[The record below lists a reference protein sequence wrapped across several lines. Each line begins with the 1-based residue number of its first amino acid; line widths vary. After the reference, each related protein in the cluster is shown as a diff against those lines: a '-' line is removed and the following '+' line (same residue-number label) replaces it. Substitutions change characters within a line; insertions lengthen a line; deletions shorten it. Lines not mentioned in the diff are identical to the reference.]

1 MSAGI
6 GALTML
12 IQLFLVMPFIIY
24 LLATLGPSAYR
35 INRLFVK
42 TVGVLNPFSYQSY
55 TYMVPTAV
63 S

>member
-1 MSAGI
+1 
-6 GALTML
+6 ML

-42 TVGVLNPFSYQSY
+42 TGGVLNPFSYQSY